1 MHCEVWSLLKKM
13 VTQGQFA
20 ISARGESSGRSHSQ
34 VSFSNSSI
42 SLWKKKKT
50 CLTYCDVPFCQEEL
64 KHLHK
69 PNNTHDVLQWFQ
81 TILKGYTA

>member
-42 SLWKKKKT
+42 SLWKKKKKNMINLLWCAILPGGT
-50 CLTYCDVPFCQEEL
+50 ETPTQT
-64 KHLHK
+64 
-69 PNNTHDVLQWFQ
+69 NTHDVLQWFQ
-81 TILKGYTA
+81 TILKGYTV